1 MTGGAKELFQIIV
14 GARQVRDL
22 VALKEPS
29 PIARGDFAEVCHCW
43 SEIAQLLLLLCH
55 RLQQLLILLLEGA
68 RRTLLGIGEQVHGLV
83 QPDVRLSDRC
93 PELLCCPQSGVHELL
108 QLAQFVGKPLFS
120 ATRLIE
126 WSMASSRPS
135 TWSPSA
141 SSGGFPSSV
150 SALLTA
156 KQ

>member
-55 RLQQLLILLLEGA
+55 RLQQLLILLLECA
-68 RRTLLGIGEQVHGLV
+68 HSALLGIGEQVV
-83 QPDVRLSDRC
+83 K
-93 PELLCCPQSGVHELL
+93 
-108 QLAQFVGKPLFS
+108 A
-120 ATRLIE
+120 
-126 WSMASSRPS
+126 
-135 TWSPSA
+135 
-141 SSGGFPSSV
+141 
-150 SALLTA
+150 
-156 KQ
+156 